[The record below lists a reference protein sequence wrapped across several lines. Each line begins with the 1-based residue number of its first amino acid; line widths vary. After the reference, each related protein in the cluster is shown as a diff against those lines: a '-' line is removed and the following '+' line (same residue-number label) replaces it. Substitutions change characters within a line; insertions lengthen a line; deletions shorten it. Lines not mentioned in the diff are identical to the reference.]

1 VPIVY
6 LTPEDLSPAQT
17 SEVLAFLN
25 SAKSAQEI
33 ADRVEI
39 PGELDV
45 GLRVGQRIL
54 DHRAQ
59 LPDGFA
65 NLTQLM
71 DVNQVGPERFTEILA
86 TILGI
91 ALPGFSLDGLDD
103 LVRREVAAQL
113 KNVVP
118 PVTAAEQYRITVQPP
133 QTLPW
138 LGQEITLTLKVTAA
152 ASGKPVANLPV
163 SVESSD
169 MWIGTQFGYD
179 VREGQVVS
187 SRTATDGSMRVRL
200 RNLFVE
206 RLTMDQLGALQEAL
220 RSLDASAPAPRDMR
234 AQLVLLVSL
243 YEDLRNKNLRTAMD
257 IVYQSTGR
265 HLTDTLNQQDHL
277 YEWSHHSG
285 LLRIY
290 LDADTQAL
298 QQSAVIANATAAEV
312 GIYHVAWKQ
321 WLMPWYQV
329 YQEQLS
335 GSDLQQSFLVAKQR
349 IDSEAGLTAEILGQA
364 YRFVA
369 EKNGLVG
376 EALGKKVIDREIQ
389 RFLAREISTL
399 PATTQLS
406 MYPSLLLAG
415 NTINSADT
423 GTLALVN
430 QSRADIEG
438 VLDQRINDTVLNNDE
453 ILGSIGTLNTRVDQL
468 DNQVLTQ
475 GNDFGELQLQ
485 VTGIRGDIDTLD
497 SNLIG
502 VQGNIGQ
509 INSRLDVIDTNVLDL
524 DLVFQRVTKDFDQ
537 LEVDFGRIGSTV
549 DTLNKS
555 FTQLDTE
562 VQRIDADLTK
572 VIIDIPRIDAEV
584 LRVSADVQ
592 GVNAGLTRITT
603 DMQGIN
609 TGLAGITNE
618 MQRIDNGLG
627 QITADF
633 QGIDASLT
641 RVATEVQG
649 IDSGLAKVTGEVQ
662 QVDLGLQNVDS
673 RVSGINNSVATLD
686 NRFTGLDKS
695 VSALNR
701 DAVLTSDIT
710 RDGRGRFTG
719 IKNKTRS

>member
-1 VPIVY
+1 MPIVY
-6 LTPEDLSPAQT
+6 LTPEDLGPAQT
-17 SEVLAFLN
+17 IEVLAFLN
-25 SAKSAQEI
+25 GAQSAQEI

-59 LPDGFA
+59 LPDGFV

-91 ALPGFSLDGLDD
+91 PLPGFSLDRLDD

-113 KNVVP
+113 KSVAP
-118 PVTAAEQYRITVQPP
+118 RAAAAEQYHISVQPP

-138 LGQEITLTLKVTAA
+138 LGQEITLTLKVTVA

-163 SVESSD
+163 AIESSD

-187 SRTATDGSMRVRL
+187 SRTATDGSIRVRL
-200 RNLFVE
+200 RNLFDE
-206 RLTMDQLGALQEAL
+206 RLTVDQLGALQEAL
-220 RSLDASAPAPRDMR
+220 RSLDAGAPAPRNMR
-234 AQLVLLVSL
+234 AQLVQLVGL

-257 IVYQSTGR
+257 IVYRSTGR
-265 HLTDTLNQQDHL
+265 HLTDTLNQQDNL
-277 YEWSHHSG
+277 YEWRYHSG
-285 LLRIY
+285 LLRVY
-290 LDADTQAL
+290 LDADMQPL
-298 QQSAVIANATAAEV
+298 RQSAVIANATAAEV

-335 GSDLQQSFLVAKQR
+335 GSDLRQSFLVARQR

-369 EKNGLVG
+369 GKNGLIG

-389 RFLAREISTL
+389 HFLAKEIATL
-399 PATTQLS
+399 PVTTQLS

-430 QSRADIEG
+430 QSRADMEI
-438 VLDQRINDTVLNNDE
+438 VLDQRINDTVLNNDGVLSA
-453 ILGSIGTLNTRVDQL
+453 IDTLNTRVGQL
-468 DNQVLTQ
+468 DSQVLTQ
-475 GNDFGELQLQ
+475 GNDFGQLQLQ
-485 VTGIRGDIDTLD
+485 VSGMRGDIDTLD

-509 INSRLDVIDTNVLDL
+509 INTRLDVIDTSVLDL
-524 DLVFQRVTKDFDQ
+524 GLGFQQVTEGFNQ
-537 LEVDFGRIGSTV
+537 LELDFGLIGSSV
-549 DTLNKS
+549 NTLNENFS
-555 FTQLDTE
+555 QL
-562 VQRIDADLTK
+562 
-572 VIIDIPRIDAEV
+572 DAEV
-584 LRVSADVQ
+584 Q
-592 GVNAGLTRITT
+592 GVDASL
-603 DMQGIN
+603 
-609 TGLAGITNE
+609 E
-618 MQRIDNGLG
+618 
-627 QITADF
+627 QITADIGLIGSGLT
-633 QGIDASLT
+633 QMNGDVKGINSGLDQVTADMQSIDSDLT
-641 RVATEVQG
+641 RVTAEMQS
-649 IDSGLAKVTGEVQ
+649 IDSDLARVTGEVQ
-662 QVDLGLQNVDS
+662 RVDLGLQKVDS
-673 RVSGINNSVATLD
+673 RVSGINDSVVTLD
-686 NRFTGLDKS
+686 NRFIGLDKS
-695 VSALNR
+695 VTALNQ
-701 DAVLTSDIT
+701 DAVLSSDIT
-710 RDGRGRFTG
+710 RDRSGRITA
-719 IKNKTRS
+719 IKDKTRS

>member
-1 VPIVY
+1 MPIVY

-25 SAKSAQEI
+25 SAQSAQEI

-59 LPDGFA
+59 LPDGFV

-71 DVNQVGPERFTEILA
+71 DVNQVGPERFTEILV

-91 ALPGFSLDGLDD
+91 PLPGFSLDGLDD

-113 KNVVP
+113 KNVAP
-118 PVTAAEQYRITVQPP
+118 PAAAAEQYRITIQPP
-133 QTLPW
+133 QALPW

-152 ASGKPVANLPV
+152 VSGKPVANLPV

-200 RNLFVE
+200 RNLFDE
-206 RLTMDQLGALQEAL
+206 RLTVDQLGALQEAL
-220 RSLDASAPAPRDMR
+220 RSLDAGAPAPRDMR
-234 AQLVLLVSL
+234 AQLVQLVGM

-257 IVYQSTGR
+257 IVYHSTGR
-265 HLTDTLNQQDHL
+265 HLSDSLNQQDHL
-277 YEWSHHSG
+277 YEWRYHSG
-285 LLRIY
+285 LLRVY
-290 LDADTQAL
+290 LDADAQPL

-321 WLMPWYQV
+321 WLMPWHQV

-335 GSDLQQSFLVAKQR
+335 GSDLRQSFLVARQR

-369 EKNGLVG
+369 EKNGLIG

-389 RFLAREISTL
+389 HFLATEISTL
-399 PATTQLS
+399 PAATQLS

-415 NTINSADT
+415 NSINRADT

-430 QSRADIEG
+430 QSRADMEV
-438 VLDQRINDTVLNNDE
+438 VLDQRINDSVLNGDE
-453 ILGSIGTLNTRVDQL
+453 ILSSIGTLNTRVDQL

-475 GNDFGELQLQ
+475 GNDFGQLQLQ
-485 VTGIRGDIDTLD
+485 VSGMRGDIDTLD

-502 VQGNIGQ
+502 VQGSIGQ
-509 INSRLDVIDTNVLDL
+509 INTRLDVIDTSVLDL
-524 DLVFQRVTKDFDQ
+524 DLGFQQVTNGFNQ
-537 LEVDFGRIGSTV
+537 LELDFEQIGSTV
-549 DTLNKS
+549 NTLN
-555 FTQLDTE
+555 
-562 VQRIDADLTK
+562 
-572 VIIDIPRIDAEV
+572 
-584 LRVSADVQ
+584 
-592 GVNAGLTRITT
+592 
-603 DMQGIN
+603 
-609 TGLAGITNE
+609 
-618 MQRIDNGLG
+618 
-627 QITADF
+627 
-633 QGIDASLT
+633 
-641 RVATEVQG
+641 
-649 IDSGLAKVTGEVQ
+649 
-662 QVDLGLQNVDS
+662 
-673 RVSGINNSVATLD
+673 
-686 NRFTGLDKS
+686 NRFTGLDQS
-695 VSALNR
+695 VSALNQ
-701 DAVLTSDIT
+701 DVVLTSDIT
-710 RDGRGRFTG
+710 RDSSGRFTG
-719 IKNKTRS
+719 IKNKTRP